1 MTPLVPSYGQHS
13 LAEVMPAVLDS
24 LGAADASQGAERGL
38 RVPPAR
44 AVVVLLIDGLGAQ
57 LLREY
62 STDAPFLASR
72 MDLGPL
78 TAGFPSSTSIS
89 LTTLGTGLPPGQ
101 HGILGISMRADE
113 TTMLD
118 TLQWTEHGAVGHVD
132 LRETVVPERVQPAET
147 AWQRAE
153 RAGIATTTVAPRLFD
168 GSGLTRVALRG
179 GTYRG
184 TFAMG
189 DVVAAVDEA
198 ITGPGRALCYAYH
211 SELDMLGHI
220 YAPGSQPWRMQLQ
233 LADRLAMMIADAL
246 PSDALMLVTGDHGM
260 VTVDH
265 RIDADTEPELRDG
278 AELIGGDPRS
288 RHVYCRAGATDDV
301 LATWRERL
309 GEHAWI
315 LAGEEAVDAG
325 WFGPVAPQMRPRI
338 GDVVVAMRGTA
349 ALIRSRAEPML
360 SRLTGQHGSLTEAEQ
375 LVPLLL
381 VEPG

>member
-1 MTPLVPSYGQHS
+1 MVPKYGQHS
-13 LAEVMPAVLDS
+13 LAEVMPAVLES
-24 LGAADASQGAERGL
+24 LGAAEAPSGSGVGL
-38 RVPPAR
+38 TVPRAR
-44 AVVVLLIDGLGAQ
+44 AVVVLLIDGLGAR
-57 LLREY
+57 LLQEY
-62 STDAPFLASR
+62 AADAPFLASR
-72 MDLGPL
+72 TDIGPL

-118 TLQWTEHGAVGHVD
+118 TLQWTEHGVAGHVD
-132 LRETVVPERVQPAET
+132 LRETVVPEQMQPAET

-153 RAGIATTTVAPRLFD
+153 RAGIVTTTVAPRLFD

-189 DVVAAVDEA
+189 DVVAAVAAA
-198 ITGPGRALCYAYH
+198 IAGPQRALCYAYH

-233 LADRLAMMIADAL
+233 LADRLAMMIAESL

-260 VTVDH
+260 VAVDH
-265 RIDADTEPELRDG
+265 RIDADTEPDLQAGSRF
-278 AELIGGDPRS
+278 IGGDPRS
-288 RHVYCRAGATDDV
+288 RHIYCRPGAIDDV
-301 LATWRERL
+301 LVTWRERL
-309 GEHAWI
+309 GDQAWI
-315 LAGEEAVDAG
+315 LSGEEAVDAG
-325 WFGPVAPQMRPRI
+325 WFGPVAPQMRSRI

-349 ALIRSRAEPML
+349 AVIRSRAEPML